1 MLNAQSILKFQ
12 NWSLMAISFCIP
24 LVPKLVP
31 VLLFIFASLS
41 ITALIKGYRRVE
53 ITEVGILLI
62 GLYVLHVIGMLFT
75 KNVDRGLFDLEVKLS
90 LLALP
95 ISFIGYGNLDKVHYE
110 KILRAFL
117 IGITL
122 AAVFCLVQ
130 SAYKV
135 FVLNAKYFYFLSSR
149 FSVIIHQS
157 YFAMYLVFGIAILT
171 YLEWPVFRR
180 ISPLRTFASISLML
194 FLSIC
199 TILTGSKIGF
209 IMWVIVMVAITV
221 FLIKE
226 LKQKWMPAVMLMGFM
241 SVGLAFIQST
251 PELKSRI
258 LKVIR
263 LTDGQLKE
271 DATGNIESTA
281 ARLLVYKTVG
291 DVLIDQPWY
300 GSGTG
305 DFQDVLDIA
314 YEAKGYSNLK
324 ERHLNAHNQF
334 FQSWLGLGIPGL
346 VLLFS
351 IFVVIFQHAF
361 SSGERVY
368 LGFAALIALI
378 SLTESMLNVQ
388 AGVVFFSFFVM
399 LFSRHTLPKG

>member
-1 MLNAQSILKFQ
+1 MLSAEHILKYQ

-24 LVPKLVP
+24 LLPRLVP
-31 VLLFIFASLS
+31 VLLVLFAILS
-41 ITALIKGYRRVE
+41 ISTLIKGYRRVE
-53 ITEVGILLI
+53 VTEVGILLI
-62 GLYVLHVIGMLFT
+62 GLYALHVLGLFYT
-75 KNVDRGLFDLEVKLS
+75 ENIDRGLFDLEVKLS

-95 ISFIGYGNLDKVHYE
+95 ISFIGYGYSDKENYE
-110 KILRAFL
+110 KILRAFMFGA
-117 IGITL
+117 IL
-122 AAVFCLVQ
+122 AVLYCLAQ

-135 FVLNAKYFYFLSSR
+135 FVMDAKYFYFLSKR
-149 FSVIIHQS
+149 FSVIVHQS
-157 YFAMYLVFGIAILT
+157 YFAMYLVFAIVILT
-171 YLEWPVFRR
+171 YLEWPVFRKH
-180 ISPLRTFASISLML
+180 SLTRTFLTIATLI
-194 FLSIC
+194 FLSIAI
-199 TILTGSKIGF
+199 ILTGSKIGF
-209 IMWVIVMVAITV
+209 IMWVIILVAITV

-226 LKQKWMPAVMLMGFM
+226 LRQKWMPIALLMGLL

-251 PELKSRI
+251 PELKTRI

-263 LTDGQLKE
+263 LTDGQLAQ

-281 ARLLVYKTVG
+281 ARFLVYKTVG

-305 DFQDVLDIA
+305 DFQDVLDAA
-314 YEAKGYSNLK
+314 YEKRGYTNLK

-334 FQSWLGLGIPGL
+334 FQSWIGLGIPGV
-346 VLLFS
+346 VLMFS

-361 SSGERVY
+361 SSNERVY
-368 LGFAALIALI
+368 LGFAALVALI

-399 LFSRHTLPKG
+399 LFSRHTLPET

>member
-75 KNVDRGLFDLEVKLS
+75 ENVDRGLFDLEVKLS

-209 IMWVIVMVAITV
+209 IMWVIVMVAITG

-305 DFQDVLDIA
+305 DFQDVLDLA

-399 LFSRHTLPKG
+399 VFSRHTLPEG